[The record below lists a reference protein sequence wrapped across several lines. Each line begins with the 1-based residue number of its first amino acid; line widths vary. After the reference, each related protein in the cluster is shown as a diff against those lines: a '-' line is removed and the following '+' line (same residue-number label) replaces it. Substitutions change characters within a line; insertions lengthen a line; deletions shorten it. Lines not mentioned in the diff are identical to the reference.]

1 MIAENA
7 KNNAS
12 FIAISRMHDDE
23 KFTNIFLNYI
33 TTEKI
38 MLKTESFLS
47 ISRKDEVLNDS
58 LVSHLKFLF
67 LCT

>member
-1 MIAENA
+1 MIPENA

-12 FIAISRMHDDE
+12 FTAISRMHDDE

-33 TTEKI
+33 TTENI

-67 LCT
+67 FCT

>member
-1 MIAENA
+1 MQKA
-7 KNNAS
+7 NAS

-23 KFTNIFLNYI
+23 EITNIFLNYI
-33 TTEKI
+33 TTENI

-47 ISRKDEVLNDS
+47 ILRKFEVLNDS